1 MATGA
6 LNHGRDAQSPSQIPP
21 RGWLDVATRV
31 KQQSKEDD
39 VSLLAGGV
47 AFFALLALV
56 PALVAIVSV
65 YGLFATESTVID
77 QVSSVLG
84 AAPEEV
90 RNLVEEQLR
99 SIVRG
104 SAGGATLAAILGIAL
119 ALWSASS
126 GMGHL
131 IGAVNLAYDEHET
144 RGFIRVRAMSLGLTL
159 GAVVFLVLAFGMIAI
174 LPAALAKTG
183 LGVGARILVSVLRWV
198 VLLFGMLGAL
208 ALLYRYAPDRQNPK
222 LSWTTPGAIFATVG
236 FIVVSLL
243 FSFYTANFGRY
254 NETYGT
260 LGAIVVVML
269 WLWLTALMI
278 IVGAEINAELERQ
291 TRRDSTTGE
300 PLPMGRRGAYAADT
314 LGPIG
319 EDAGDSADRR

>member
-1 MATGA
+1 VATNA
-6 LNHGRDAQSPSQIPP
+6 LNHGRDAASPTAIPP
-21 RGWLDVATRV
+21 RGWLDIAKRV

-56 PALVAIVSV
+56 PALVAIVSI
-65 YGLFATESTVID
+65 YGLFASETTVTD

-104 SAGGATLAAILGIAL
+104 SKGGASLAAIIGIAL

-131 IGAVNLAYDEHET
+131 IGAINLAYDEHET
-144 RGFIRVRAMSLGLTL
+144 RGFIRVRTMSLALTV

-183 LGVGARILVSVLRWV
+183 LAAGARILVSVLRWA

-208 ALLYRYAPDRQNPK
+208 SLLYRYAPDRKNPK
-222 LSWTTPGAIFATVG
+222 LSWTTPGALFATVG
-236 FIVVSLL
+236 FIVASLL

-278 IVGAEINAELERQ
+278 IVGAELNAELERQ
-291 TRRDSTTGE
+291 TRQDTTVGE
-300 PLPMGRRGAYAADT
+300 PVPMGEREAYAADT
-314 LGPIG
+314 LGPG
-319 EDAGDSADRR
+319 RDQTEDRPAR